1 MNDVGPAQAVELGST
16 GIRRAALAVVAVLAG
31 IFFLFRDTLLSV
43 VAIWQSSETYA
54 HGWIIVPIS
63 LWLIWRQRGCLDEI
77 RPRFNPAGLA
87 LMAASVLLWVM
98 ADIID
103 AEIVKHF
110 TLALYIWSA
119 VLTMLGWQATRQL
132 SFPLG
137 FLLFAVPF
145 GEVLIPTLME
155 ITALFSVT
163 AVQLTG
169 IPVYRHGMFFAL
181 PSGDFEI
188 AVACSGIRYLIASA
202 ALGTLYAYLSFST
215 LWKRAVF
222 MLLAVVVPIIANGI
236 RAYLIVMIAHFSD
249 MRLAVG
255 IDHFIYGWVFF
266 GLVMFVL
273 FLLGAKFQ
281 EHSEPV
287 LAAGGATTASPFA
300 VLLVAGLGL
309 IGIAA
314 VLPLGAAA
322 LSENGAGDAHVVS
335 LPRASG
341 DWAGPLAPTT
351 DYRPAYRGASQQL
364 VARYTGESGE
374 VHVFVEYFEPTDEQ
388 AELINELNRVYT
400 SDWIREDVGERHR
413 TAPGHWVIAT
423 PLRKRAGQ
431 LTVWH
436 WYEVSGES
444 TVSGSLVKLR
454 KLRDTLLGRFQGAA
468 MVAIV
473 AVDDGDGSGP
483 ETLEGFLGS
492 NLDNLRHC
500 LYGEE
505 GDCAA
510 P

>member
-1 MNDVGPAQAVELGST
+1 MNDVGPAQTVQLGST

-31 IFFLFRDTLLSV
+31 IFFLYRDTVASI

-63 LWLIWRQRGCLDEI
+63 LWLIWRQRDCVDQI

-87 LMAASVLLWVM
+87 AMAGAVFLWVL
-98 ADIID
+98 ADIVD
-103 AEIVKHF
+103 AEVVKHL
-110 TLALYIWSA
+110 TLALYVWSA

-222 MLLAVVVPIIANGI
+222 MLLAVVVPIVANGI

-249 MRLAVG
+249 MRMAVG

-281 EHSEPV
+281 EPSEPEV
-287 LAAGGATTASPFA
+287 AAGGATSASPVA
-300 VLLVAGLGL
+300 VLLAAGLAL
-309 IGIAA
+309 IAIAA
-314 VLPLGAAA
+314 LIPLGAGA
-322 LSENGAGDAHVVS
+322 LSDNGAAGAPAVS

-341 DWAGPLAPTT
+341 DWTGPLTPMT
-351 DYRPAYRGASQQL
+351 DYRPAYRGASQRL
-364 VARYTGESGE
+364 AGRYAGPNGE
-374 VHVFVEYFEPTDEQ
+374 VHVFIEYFSPVDEQ

-413 TAPGHWVIAT
+413 TAQDHWVIAT

-436 WYEVSGES
+436 WYEVNGES

-454 KLRDTLLGRFQGAA
+454 KLRDTLLGRFRGAA

-473 AVDDGDGSGP
+473 AADDGDGSGP
-483 ETLEGFLGS
+483 VALESFVAS
-492 NLDNLRHC
+492 NLDSLRKC